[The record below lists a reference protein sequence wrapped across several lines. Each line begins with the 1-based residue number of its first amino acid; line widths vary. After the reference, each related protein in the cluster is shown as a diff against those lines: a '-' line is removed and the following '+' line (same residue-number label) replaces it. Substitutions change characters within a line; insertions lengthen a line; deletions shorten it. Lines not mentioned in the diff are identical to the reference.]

1 MLPLTNRVMLRR
13 FHNIHQRRTFLGLQ
27 RTPPPPPKTMA
38 LLVLQG
44 LGIVLLADYA
54 IASVTGEATTVRSVA
69 QSAGYWQDA
78 PPFKQTHGQKKVVE
92 QEDV

>member
-1 MLPLTNRVMLRR
+1 
-13 FHNIHQRRTFLGLQ
+13 
-27 RTPPPPPKTMA
+27 MA

-78 PPFKQTHGQKKVVE
+78 PPFQQAHGQKKVGE
-92 QEDV
+92 QENV